1 MNVDRPT
8 TTSKTT
14 TQEYARLN
22 DKVRHLLDFKKSNVK
37 GRNRTP
43 CPECATPVDINAKKC
58 PQCASDIAGHTANV
72 RQHLAELDEHT
83 AELDQLHNRYI
94 EYREEEAAMR
104 PFLEKIRRVVS
115 GPQMAAGFNTVL
127 PSFLLF
133 FAFIATLRI
142 IGNGPLFWAGSI
154 AGGFVAYSVLKK
166 SSYKYYV
173 SVELYRAVLI
183 VGLIIIMSGAIAAPL
198 SGWSVFSTD
207 RVEVIRPVANI
218 RASATT
224 DARIVSTA
232 SRGDKLT
239 VIEKQGAWY
248 QVKTKD
254 GQTGWVY
261 APLVKD

>member
-1 MNVDRPT
+1 
-8 TTSKTT
+8 
-14 TQEYARLN
+14 
-22 DKVRHLLDFKKSNVK
+22 
-37 GRNRTP
+37 
-43 CPECATPVDINAKKC
+43 
-58 PQCASDIAGHTANV
+58 
-72 RQHLAELDEHT
+72 
-83 AELDQLHNRYI
+83 
-94 EYREEEAAMR
+94 MR
-104 PFLEKIRRVVS
+104 PFLEKIRRVAS
-115 GPQMAAGFNTVL
+115 GPQMAAGFKTIL

-183 VGLIIIMSGAIAAPL
+183 VGLIIMMSGATAAPL

-239 VIEKQGAWY
+239 VIEKQGA
-248 QVKTKD
+248 QSRECSSGID
-254 GQTGWVY
+254 FR
-261 APLVKD
+261 APHTTPVSRLDEAGAARRPNLRRQRAG

>member
-1 MNVDRPT
+1 MTVDRPT

-22 DKVRHLLDFKKSNVK
+22 DEVRHLLDFKKSNVK

-94 EYREEEAAMR
+94 EYREEEAAMQ
-104 PFLEKIRRVVS
+104 PFLEKIRRLVS

-142 IGNGPLFWAGSI
+142 IGNGPLFWASLL

-166 SSYKYYV
+166 SSFKYYV
-173 SVELYRAVLI
+173 TVELYRAVLI
-183 VGLIIIMSGAIAAPL
+183 VGLIIMMSGAVMIIVFFGTIIVAKGMKMQLAGRSPTIQTECVLSSPGRGRQAQAIPPYCRVLPAA
-198 SGWSVFSTD
+198 
-207 RVEVIRPVANI
+207 
-218 RASATT
+218 
-224 DARIVSTA
+224 
-232 SRGDKLT
+232 
-239 VIEKQGAWY
+239 
-248 QVKTKD
+248 VKFA
-254 GQTGWVY
+254 QY
-261 APLVKD
+261 